1 MGTADMVTK
10 EYMRENAVFADAFN
24 YLIYNGKKVIDP
36 AKLKEIDPTEIALP
50 FGDEEKAGEDK
61 KGKVQ
66 ETEWSSVKNGSVRK
80 KTVGRAGKKT
90 DAVQKYRDILKSAV
104 IKQDEKMSYVLL
116 GIENQTDVHYAMPVR
131 NAIYDALQY
140 GRQVADIAAEHRR
153 NKKDFTGKSNGEYL
167 SGFLKEDCIK
177 PVITLVIHFGAEEWD
192 GPLSLH
198 EMMSVSDIE
207 ILSFVENYR
216 IHLIDPAKLTEEQ
229 LNKFSTSMREVIGYI
244 KYSKN
249 KDKLLE
255 FLRTDAHRSIEMN
268 AARVIR
274 TITNTPIEV
283 SEEEGE
289 IEMCKAIE
297 DLIAESEA
305 RGRAE
310 GEVRGEARGRAE
322 GETRGEAKGMIEI
335 CLDMSFSK
343 EDILKKLQEK
353 LNISLQQAGEY
364 FEMYGKR
371 TV

>member
-1 MGTADMVTK
+1 
-10 EYMRENAVFADAFN
+10 MRENAVFADAFN

-36 AKLKEIDPTEIALP
+36 AKLKEIDPTEMALP

-61 KGKVQ
+61 KWKVQ
-66 ETEWSSVKNGSVRK
+66 ETECSSVKNGSMRK
-80 KTVGRAGKKT
+80 KTAGRAGKKT
-90 DAVQKYRDILKSAV
+90 DAVQRYRDLLKSAV
-104 IKQDEKMSYVLL
+104 IKQDERTSYVLL

-140 GRQVADIAAEHRR
+140 GRQVADIAAGHRR
-153 NKKDFTGKSNGEYL
+153 NKKDFSGKNNGEYL
-167 SGFLKEDCIK
+167 SGFLKEDHIR

-198 EMMSVSDIE
+198 EMMSTRDME
-207 ILSFVENYR
+207 LLSFVENYR

-229 LNKFSTSMREVIGYI
+229 LDQFSTSLKEVMGYI

-249 KDKLLE
+249 KEQLLK
-255 FLRTDAHRSIEMN
+255 FLQTDAHRSIEMN
-268 AARVIR
+268 AVRVIK

-283 SEEEGE
+283 SEEEEE

-297 DLIAESEA
+297 DLISESEA

-310 GEVRGEARGRAE
+310 GEVE

>member
-1 MGTADMVTK
+1 MGTADIVTK
-10 EYMRENAVFADAFN
+10 EYMWGNAVFADAFN

-36 AKLKEIDPTEIALP
+36 AKLKEIDPTEIAMP
-50 FGDEEKAGEDK
+50 FDDEEKAGK
-61 KGKVQ
+61 
-66 ETEWSSVKNGSVRK
+66 ETEWSSVKNESVRK
-80 KTVGRAGKKT
+80 KTAGRAGKKT
-90 DAVQKYRDILKSAV
+90 DAVQRYRDLLKFAV
-104 IKQDEKMSYVLL
+104 IKQDERTSYVLL
-116 GIENQTDVHYAMPVR
+116 GIENQADVHYAMPVR

-153 NKKDFTGKSNGEYL
+153 NKNDFSGKNNGEYL
-167 SGFLKEDCIK
+167 SGFLKEDHIR

-198 EMMSVSDIE
+198 EMMSTRD
-207 ILSFVENYR
+207 
-216 IHLIDPAKLTEEQ
+216 
-229 LNKFSTSMREVIGYI
+229 MGYI

-255 FLRTDAHRSIEMN
+255 FLRTDTHRSIEMN
-268 AARVIR
+268 AVRVIK

-283 SEEEGE
+283 SEEEEE

-310 GEVRGEARGRAE
+310 GEVRGRAE

>member
-80 KTVGRAGKKT
+80 KPAGRAGKKT

-268 AARVIR
+268 AARVIK

>member
-1 MGTADMVTK
+1 MGTADIVTK

-80 KTVGRAGKKT
+80 KTAGRAGKKT

-140 GRQVADIAAEHRR
+140 GRQVADIAAGHRR
-153 NKKDFTGKSNGEYL
+153 NKNDFSGKNNGEYL
-167 SGFLKEDCIK
+167 SGFLKEDHIR

-198 EMMSVSDIE
+198 EMMSTRDME
-207 ILSFVENYR
+207 LLSFVENYR

-229 LNKFSTSMREVIGYI
+229 LDHFSTSLKEVMGYI

-249 KDKLLE
+249 KEQLLK
-255 FLRTDAHRSIEMN
+255 FLHTDTHRSIEMN
-268 AARVIR
+268 AVRVIK

-283 SEEEGE
+283 SEEEEE

-310 GEVRGEARGRAE
+310 EKFVEKRVAEQKEKHGEKRRA
-322 GETRGEAKGMIEI
+322 
-335 CLDMSFSK
+335 
-343 EDILKKLQEK
+343 
-353 LNISLQQAGEY
+353 
-364 FEMYGKR
+364 
-371 TV
+371 

>member
-80 KTVGRAGKKT
+80 KTAGRAGKKT

-216 IHLIDPAKLTEEQ
+216 IHLIDQAKLTEEQ

-283 SEEEGE
+283 SEEEEE

-310 GEVRGEARGRAE
+310 GEVRGRAE

>member
-10 EYMRENAVFADAFN
+10 EYMRENAVLADAFN

-80 KTVGRAGKKT
+80 KTAGRAGKKT

-153 NKKDFTGKSNGEYL
+153 NKNDFSGKNNGEYL
-167 SGFLKEDCIK
+167 SGFLKEDHIR

-198 EMMSVSDIE
+198 EMMSTRDME
-207 ILSFVENYR
+207 LLSFVENYR

-229 LNKFSTSMREVIGYI
+229 LDHFSTSLKEVMGYI

-249 KDKLLE
+249 KEQLLK
-255 FLRTDAHRSIEMN
+255 FLHTDTHRSIEMN
-268 AARVIR
+268 AVRVIK

-283 SEEEGE
+283 SEEEEE

-297 DLIAESEA
+297 DLIAES
-305 RGRAE
+305 
-310 GEVRGEARGRAE
+310 EARGRAE